1 MKMLH
6 IGLLGDSLQAGV
18 EFFDPCLCDA
28 VTVIQNSCVAGAM
41 GGLLAGRLVG
51 SFTAAD
57 YAAIANAAR
66 AIADE
71 FIVRNTASGAA
82 IADADNANVGPLVQ
96 SVSSAAITGGGY
108 TSVTAADYITIAN
121 QIYAAS
127 KQAITKLI

>member
-1 MKMLH
+1 M
-6 IGLLGDSLQAGV
+6 
-18 EFFDPCLCDA
+18 A

-41 GGLLAGRLVG
+41 AGLLRSHFNG

-57 YAAIANAAR
+57 YAAIANQAR

-82 IADADNANVGPLVQ
+82 IADADNANVGALVQ
-96 SVSSAAITGGGY
+96 SCADAAVNNVAY

-121 QIYAAS
+121 QIYASA
-127 KQAITKLI
+127 KQGLTKLI